1 MSGSLFAPWARVQNP
16 LNYAVQLGRKFNC
29 SIPTD
34 LTNEHG
40 KIIDCL
46 RNISAEQ
53 LMSAHLNTPSFHE
66 DFGPSF
72 DGVTIKNNF
81 ADIKGKRSFGTRTYD
96 ALIGV
101 VTHDFFNELSDS
113 QVRFGMTLDE
123 RDKMFQT
130 YVRNQYSAHLQEILL
145 TMQNEYTDWQVSVQH
160 PSGIR
165 EQVSL
170 FTYYLLLHDLNM

>member
-1 MSGSLFAPWARVQNP
+1 MILMSGSLFAPWARVQNP

-81 ADIKGKRSFGTRTYD
+81 ADIKGKRSFGTR
-96 ALIGV
+96 
-101 VTHDFFNELSDS
+101 
-113 QVRFGMTLDE
+113 
-123 RDKMFQT
+123 
-130 YVRNQYSAHLQEILL
+130 
-145 TMQNEYTDWQVSVQH
+145 
-160 PSGIR
+160 
-165 EQVSL
+165 
-170 FTYYLLLHDLNM
+170 

>member
-1 MSGSLFAPWARVQNP
+1 MILMSGSLFAPWARVQNP

-29 SIPTD
+29 TIPTD

-46 RNISAEQ
+46 RNISADQ

-81 ADIKGKRSFGTRTYD
+81 ADIKGKRSFGTR
-96 ALIGV
+96 
-101 VTHDFFNELSDS
+101 
-113 QVRFGMTLDE
+113 
-123 RDKMFQT
+123 
-130 YVRNQYSAHLQEILL
+130 
-145 TMQNEYTDWQVSVQH
+145 
-160 PSGIR
+160 
-165 EQVSL
+165 
-170 FTYYLLLHDLNM
+170 